1 MTDPDEKPN
10 KEEYRVPSPSQVGS
24 SPPAPRKIR
33 PRLEIVDT
41 TGEPNA
47 AGSAPTGR
55 TVLLVESD
63 PELRA
68 KVRTS
73 LPESYEL
80 VTAQAGEAG
89 LRAARLCGPDLILF
103 DPMTGGEDTL
113 DRLGAD
119 PLTCMIPIIP
129 LLGQES
135 DGVSLTH
142 PELLDP
148 VARPLN
154 VVELRGRITA
164 AVEEPAQEGVSRV
177 IRGDLGDASL
187 AEVIEFVHLEIDRW
201 VLDAA
206 GPGAGEDEI
215 ELGQSGLLMGALWSF
230 IARLREL
237 VSKGSDGEISFPE
250 HGGEDRISMLT
261 LSGGAYDEEVGDG
274 DVVDTM
280 ATAER
285 IERLQGL
292 RAVVADDDPAV
303 RKAFG
308 TILTE
313 VGMEVEAVADGRE
326 ALAAFERCR
335 PDIVITDI
343 LMPGMDGWEL
353 LRRIRRDI
361 MLRDIPVVILSWKED
376 FLQRMRELGANADE
390 YMRKELDRDQI
401 LLRLSGVL
409 APRNLMEDR
418 LDVGEEEVAGRV
430 EATGIVPLL
439 RAMARIRG
447 ESRLVV
453 REAWNLFMVD
463 FHDGQLVRLVN
474 KTEAGRK
481 VFSRDALSLLLGV
494 SRGRYVV
501 TERME
506 EIEQNIDGGFE
517 RAMVDVA
524 RKLQTMIDQVA
535 EGAILRVARVELDAD
550 QLEEY
555 VQLAPAELKQ
565 VIHRLAAGDSPRELI
580 LEGVSGPQELERIV
594 LDLVRRG
601 VVTRI
606 EAPLPKAKRV
616 TQSNDEERWAV
627 IGGEKADVPPEPD
640 PHVAASPAQID
651 SAAPLSGRDQKPI
664 ETRSSGGRAWIYLAI
679 VAVVALLIGYCA
691 GQLGSRSSAGGEDS
705 PPPQGPTEV
714 ENSSAPGENRAAH
727 LSTSEPT
734 TE

>member
-1 MTDPDEKPN
+1 
-10 KEEYRVPSPSQVGS
+10 
-24 SPPAPRKIR
+24 
-33 PRLEIVDT
+33 
-41 TGEPNA
+41 
-47 AGSAPTGR
+47 
-55 TVLLVESD
+55 
-63 PELRA
+63 
-68 KVRTS
+68 
-73 LPESYEL
+73 
-80 VTAQAGEAG
+80 
-89 LRAARLCGPDLILF
+89 
-103 DPMTGGEDTL
+103 
-113 DRLGAD
+113 
-119 PLTCMIPIIP
+119 
-129 LLGQES
+129 
-135 DGVSLTH
+135 
-142 PELLDP
+142 
-148 VARPLN
+148 
-154 VVELRGRITA
+154 
-164 AVEEPAQEGVSRV
+164 
-177 IRGDLGDASL
+177 
-187 AEVIEFVHLEIDRW
+187 
-201 VLDAA
+201 
-206 GPGAGEDEI
+206 
-215 ELGQSGLLMGALWSF
+215 
-230 IARLREL
+230 
-237 VSKGSDGEISFPE
+237 
-250 HGGEDRISMLT
+250 MLT

-627 IGGEKADVPPEPD
+627 IGGEKADVPPESD
-640 PHVAASPAQID
+640 PHVAALPAQID
-651 SAAPLSGRDQKPI
+651 SVAPLSGRDQKPI